1 MRKLQQR
8 KQQRK
13 LQQKKILKKRKISNP
28 ELIPVGKFGKTH
40 GLFGE
45 LKFISFCNPIE
56 NILLY
61 KNFYLEPGK
70 KINIQIKSLG
80 SSLIVKIDQ
89 IEKVND
95 AKSFINKEIFITE
108 EELKAIDKDSI
119 YWKDLIGSEVI
130 NQSNESLGE
139 VIKIENH
146 GASDLLFVKGVTEQ
160 VIPVTDE
167 FFKSF
172 DLQNKIIIVEWEE
185 I

>member
-1 MRKLQQR
+1 M
-8 KQQRK
+8 
-13 LQQKKILKKRKISNP
+13 
-28 ELIPVGKFGKTH
+28 
-40 GLFGE
+40 
-45 LKFISFCNPIE
+45 KFISFCNPIE

-130 NQSNESLGE
+130 NQSNEPLGE